1 MARAVTLARTSRT
14 EAPASPSAEHSG
26 SEPPARPQVIS
37 SSVLGMLIFVIVEVM
52 FFAGLISAHT
62 IIKTT
67 SPGGWPPPGQPRLP
81 LEQTAVNTLALLLSG
96 LLLVVAH
103 RAYQRD
109 PRGARAPLLL
119 SMLLGSYFVVAQGVE
134 WLALIREGLTLT
146 SSNHGSFFYLIIGMH
161 GLHAVAALILLGNVG
176 LLLLRGRLRAGRFYA
191 AEVFWYFVVGVWPIL
206 YWRVYL

>member
-1 MARAVTLARTSRT
+1 MAGAVTLARTSRT
-14 EAPASPSAEHSG
+14 EHSRISHSG
-26 SEPPARPQVIS
+26 SEPPRQVIS
-37 SSVLGMLIFVIVEVM
+37 SSVLGMLIFVIVETM

-62 IIKTT
+62 IVQTT
-67 SPGGWPPPGQPRLP
+67 APGGWPPPGQPRLP

-103 RAYQRD
+103 RAYRLD
-109 PRGARAPLLL
+109 PRRARTPLLL

-176 LLLLRGRLRAGRFYA
+176 LLLFRKRLRARRFYA

>member
-14 EAPASPSAEHSG
+14 EAQASPSAEHSG

-62 IIKTT
+62 IVKTT
-67 SPGGWPPPGQPRLP
+67 APLGWPPPGQPRLP